1 MLRSSHGGFGAHPDA
16 LRGHLIPGSDRTAP
30 SRGERSVTE
39 DWKRDHPHP
48 DALASAERLLHTGS
62 WEWDVETDELLW
74 SDNLYRLLGLEPGA
88 VIPTPDLVVGCT
100 HPEDRERLAEELE
113 EARAKGGHPD
123 ITYRV
128 IWPDGSVH
136 ALHGAAAS
144 LPENGDGDP
153 ARLVGSVQDVTKLI
167 AAVRDSAESTTLM
180 ETLQST
186 APVSF
191 GFVDRAFRIVRV
203 NQRMLE
209 TIGCARDEAVGKTIA
224 ELAPEIWAQVGS
236 VYREVLATGEPRNNV
251 EIERAKSAS
260 QERRCLL
267 ANYYPVRVE
276 QELIGIGAVVIDI
289 TERVQADHFRAAVMD
304 TMLEGLYV
312 LDGEGRVTFVNA
324 AASRLL
330 GWTGD
335 ELRGRSMHDAI
346 HFQHAD
352 GSPHAEADC
361 ALLKVRTEGRS
372 VRMEHEHFTRRNGS
386 LFPVSYSA
394 APLMAGPRVDG
405 VVVVFRDA
413 SLEHA
418 EEDKAR
424 RQLDTLVWVGRVRD
438 ALDEGRMLLYSQPIV
453 PLDGGEA
460 GEELLLRMAGT
471 NGEIYPPGSF
481 LPVAERYGLIG
492 EIDRWVIAEAICLAA
507 TGRRIEANLSACS
520 IGKLDLLA
528 FIEHE
533 LRDTGADP
541 ANVIFEITETALME
555 NGEAGEAFARGLV
568 EIGCQVA
575 LDDFGTGFGGFAYL
589 KKLPIKY
596 LKIDTDFVRELHT
609 SRANQHLVKAIVG
622 LAKDFG
628 YETIA
633 EGVEDA
639 ETLALLGDYGV
650 DFAQGFYLGRPRLT
664 APGGIGGALG
674 ATLETDEAAR
684 QAGREFRQAL

>member
-1 MLRSSHGGFGAHPDA
+1 MLD
-16 LRGHLIPGSDRTAP
+16 SDRMAP
-30 SRGERSVTE
+30 SHRGRSVTE
-39 DWKRDHPHP
+39 GSKRDHPRP
-48 DALASAERLLHTGS
+48 DALASAERLLHTGT
-62 WEWDVETDELLW
+62 WEWDVETDNLLW
-74 SDNLYRLLGLEPGA
+74 SDNMYRLLGLEPGA
-88 VIPTPDLVVGCT
+88 VVPTPDLVVRCT
-100 HPEDRERLAEELE
+100 HPEDRERVAEELE
-113 EARAKGGHPD
+113 EARVKGGHPD
-123 ITYRV
+123 ITYRA

-136 ALHGAAAS
+136 ALHGASAS
-144 LPENGDGDP
+144 VVENDDGNP
-153 ARLVGSVQDVTKLI
+153 ARLVGSVQDVTELI
-167 AAVRDSAESTTLM
+167 AAVRDSAESLTLM
-180 ETLQST
+180 ETLEST

-191 GFVDRAFRIVRV
+191 GFVDREFRIVRV
-203 NQRMLE
+203 NERMLE
-209 TIGCARDEAVGKTIA
+209 TLGCPREEAIGRTIA
-224 ELAPEIWAQVGS
+224 ELVPEIWAQVGS
-236 VYREVLATGEPRNNV
+236 VYREVLATAAARTNI
-251 EIERAKSAS
+251 EIERAESSS

-276 QELIGIGAVVIDI
+276 QELIGIGVVEIDI
-289 TERVQADHFRAAVMD
+289 TDREQADHFRSAVMD

-312 LDGEGRVTFVNA
+312 LDGVGRVTFVNA

-372 VRMEHEHFTRRNGS
+372 VRMEHEHFTRRDGS

-394 APLMAGPRVDG
+394 APLMAGTKVDG

-418 EEDKAR
+418 EEDRAR
-424 RQLDTLVWVGRVRD
+424 RELDSLVWVGRVRD
-438 ALDEGRMLLYSQPIV
+438 ALDEDRMLLYSQPIV
-453 PLDGGEA
+453 PLGDGRP

-492 EIDRWVIAEAICLAA
+492 EIDRWVIAEAIALAA
-507 TGRRIEANLSACS
+507 TGRRIEANLSAWS
-520 IGKLDLLA
+520 IGRLDLLA
-528 FIEHE
+528 LIERE

-541 ANVIFEITETALME
+541 AKVVFEITETALME

-639 ETLALLGDYGV
+639 ETLTLLGDYGV
-650 DFAQGFYLGRPRLT
+650 DFAQGFYLGRPSLIAPDPDIKGVGSGADVAA
-664 APGGIGGALG
+664 APGVEGVA
-674 ATLETDEAAR
+674 E
-684 QAGREFRQAL
+684 